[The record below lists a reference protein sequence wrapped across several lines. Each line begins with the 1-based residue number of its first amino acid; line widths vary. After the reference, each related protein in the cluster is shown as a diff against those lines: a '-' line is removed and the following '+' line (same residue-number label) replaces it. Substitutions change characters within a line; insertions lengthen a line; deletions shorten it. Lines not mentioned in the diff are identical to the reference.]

1 MIDDSI
7 AHVSTSNKCTGLLL
21 LVAIAGI
28 FGCGDSKHPTVEV
41 SGVVTIAGAS
51 PSGPGMIVFTPT
63 QTPTGGL
70 LKPGRAAFEQSGRY
84 QAQTFGN
91 ADGLLPGTYRLAV
104 SCWESP
110 PSMAGPPA
118 KSYIDERYTTA
129 RTSGL
134 ELVVD
139 ADEGPIELNL
149 DLDPAN

>member
-1 MIDDSI
+1 MIEDSI
-7 AHVSTSNKCTGLLL
+7 AHVSAFRRCTGLLL
-21 LVAIAGI
+21 VVIAGI
-28 FGCGDSKHPTVEV
+28 VGCGGSKHPTVEV
-41 SGVVTIAGAS
+41 SGVVTIGDAL
-51 PSGPGMIVFTPT
+51 PSGAGMIVFTPT
-63 QTPTGGL
+63 QTPAGGL
-70 LKPGRAAFEQSGRY
+70 MKPGRAAFDQSGQY

-118 KSYIDERYTTA
+118 KSYIDEKYTTA

-139 ADEGPIELNL
+139 ADGGPIELDL